1 MATMGIRSAM
11 ASGARLMAVRS
22 KPSSFSLTPKQLLA
36 SSSSNRPIS
45 SASRLAS
52 MLGMVESQKP
62 LHSAIASARLTSI
75 LALDSSCWSC
85 LSLVIALGVV
95 GKWSVC
101 CEDTAW
107 AGVALGLIGLSIGH
121 NILSNRLTMTSFTLA
136 SNALKKF
143 RV

>member
-85 LSLVIALGVV
+85 LSLG
-95 GKWSVC
+95 
-101 CEDTAW
+101 D
-107 AGVALGLIGLSIGH
+107 LI
-121 NILSNRLTMTSFTLA
+121 
-136 SNALKKF
+136 
-143 RV
+143 

>member
-1 MATMGIRSAM
+1 MATTGIRSAI

-22 KPSSFSLTPKQLLA
+22 KPSCSVTVTAKLIASPFSNK
-36 SSSSNRPIS
+36 PIS

-85 LSLVIALGVV
+85 LSLGFSLP
-95 GKWSVC
+95 
-101 CEDTAW
+101 
-107 AGVALGLIGLSIGH
+107 L
-121 NILSNRLTMTSFTLA
+121 
-136 SNALKKF
+136 
-143 RV
+143 